1 MKTGLFLAASIFITC
16 AFNTSTVQAIT
27 CDGAKPALSRKQLV
41 ATLRR
46 QEFPNIMLDKVSH
59 LELKQLGNIK
69 VSDTSCFSIIIY
81 TAELDR
87 GPGSETHRVARLLV
101 LKNLHYIGMYPIDTL
116 PFEISGNTVN
126 FRGEEKW
133 GNKIVFDK
141 EDPPQRIHLDG
152 EFRELF
158 K

>member
-1 MKTGLFLAASIFITC
+1 MKTGLLLAGAIFVSC
-16 AFNTSTVQAIT
+16 AFNNSSAQTIT
-27 CDGAKPALSRKQLV
+27 CNNAEPAISRKEIV

-46 QEFPNIMLDKVSH
+46 QEFPNIMLNKVSH

-116 PFEISGNTVN
+116 PLGISG
-126 FRGEEKW
+126 
-133 GNKIVFDK
+133 
-141 EDPPQRIHLDG
+141 
-152 EFRELF
+152 
-158 K
+158 